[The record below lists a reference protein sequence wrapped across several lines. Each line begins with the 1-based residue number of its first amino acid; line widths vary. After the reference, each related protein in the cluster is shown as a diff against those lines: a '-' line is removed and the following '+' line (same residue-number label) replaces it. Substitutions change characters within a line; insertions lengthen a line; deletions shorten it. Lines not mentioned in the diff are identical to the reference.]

1 MHDADRPDAIDGCRV
16 YDPDADHAFPQER
29 LDATLEAVA
38 DDDEIAAYL
47 EAQNVNPVSRKGY
60 NDHGPKHVEIVRN
73 RALCLYELLKEGG
86 VVFNGASQQG
96 LDEAD
101 EPVIVALA
109 ATLHDIGHVVH
120 RDDHPYYSIPLAA
133 DVLDGILPTLG
144 FYDVAETVRLNGEV
158 LHAILCHHTP
168 EKPLT
173 HEAGVVRV
181 ADALD
186 MERGRS
192 RIPYEKGGRGINTI
206 SSQAIRN
213 VTLQSGDTAP
223 VLVEIEMVDAAG
235 VFQVDELLN
244 AKLRDSRIEDHV
256 RIVAVNTHSDGEDIV
271 ERIEM

>member
-1 MHDADRPDAIDGCRV
+1 MPDADRPDAVDGCRL
-16 YDPDADHAFPQER
+16 YDPDVDHAFPQER
-29 LDATLEAVA
+29 LDATLEAIA
-38 DDDEIAAYL
+38 EDEEITAYL

-96 LDEAD
+96 LAEAD

-109 ATLHDIGHVVH
+109 ATLHDIGHIVH

-133 DVLDGILPTLG
+133 DILDRLLPTLG
-144 FYDVAETVRLNGEV
+144 FYDAAETVRLKGEV

-168 EKPLT
+168 EEPLT

>member
-29 LDATLEAVA
+29 LDATLETVA

-109 ATLHDIGHVVH
+109 ATLHDIGHIVH
-120 RDDHPYYSIPLAA
+120 RDDVADVVEHRPEGDDDRFVGLVEALLAGAVEGDVAALEDLVEAEGAIADDLELLLAAVAFDGQLDGLAAAAA
-133 DVLDGILPTLG
+133 DVLD
-144 FYDVAETVRLNGEV
+144 D
-158 LHAILCHHTP
+158 
-168 EKPLT
+168 
-173 HEAGVVRV
+173 
-181 ADALD
+181 
-186 MERGRS
+186 
-192 RIPYEKGGRGINTI
+192 
-206 SSQAIRN
+206 
-213 VTLQSGDTAP
+213 
-223 VLVEIEMVDAAG
+223 
-235 VFQVDELLN
+235 
-244 AKLRDSRIEDHV
+244 LR
-256 RIVAVNTHSDGEDIV
+256 
-271 ERIEM
+271 